1 MRHYLCADWRRM
13 NLRWHVLWLCSI
25 IIIII
30 IKVVFLIIIII
41 IDS

>member
-1 MRHYLCADWRRM
+1 M

-30 IKVVFLIIIII
+30 IINKVVFLIIIII
-41 IDS
+41 IDSYLHVEI

>member
-1 MRHYLCADWRRM
+1 M

-30 IKVVFLIIIII
+30 IIINKVVFLIIIII
-41 IDS
+41 IDSYLHVEI